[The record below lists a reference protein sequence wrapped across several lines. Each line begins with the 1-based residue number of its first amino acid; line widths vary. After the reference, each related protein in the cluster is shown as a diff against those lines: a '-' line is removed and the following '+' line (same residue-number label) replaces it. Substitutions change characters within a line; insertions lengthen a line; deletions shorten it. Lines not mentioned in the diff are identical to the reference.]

1 MNWELLANGAAAGW
15 SPSHL
20 RGILGVAVLLAI
32 AWAASTNRR
41 AIKWRPVA
49 YGLGLQVVFAM
60 AILWTAPGRAVFDG
74 ARDVVVRLLGFT
86 HEGAQFLFGEFYVS
100 DGYLYPIL
108 AENLSEQGSPAE
120 GSIAVQR
127 FVDANKDGVPDLDPA
142 TGKPQLGPPRAL
154 GTILAFHVL
163 PTILFFSALMSL
175 LYHLGIIQK
184 VVQAFAWLMTRT
196 LKTSGAESLSA
207 AANIFVGQTE
217 APLVVKP
224 FVKTMTRSELN
235 AVMVGGFATIAGGVM
250 ALYVVFVGPAYAG
263 HLIAASVMAAPVGL
277 AVAKILVPEDGTP
290 ETAGQ
295 VRITVERTT
304 TNVIDAIA
312 SGTLDGLKLA
322 VNVGAMLL
330 VFIAMIAL
338 LDAILGAT
346 LGTSLGQIFGFALAP
361 LAWCMGVPWSECRTF
376 GDLLGTKIAI
386 NELVAYVKLSQL
398 PQGELS
404 HHARVIA
411 TYALCGFANFASIG
425 IQIGGI
431 GGLAPERRA
440 DLAKLGLRAM
450 LGGAIA
456 TCITAAVAGVLS

>member
-1 MNWELLANGAAAGW
+1 
-15 SPSHL
+15 
-20 RGILGVAVLLAI
+20 
-32 AWAASTNRR
+32 
-41 AIKWRPVA
+41 
-49 YGLGLQVVFAM
+49 
-60 AILWTAPGRAVFDG
+60 
-74 ARDVVVRLLGFT
+74 
-86 HEGAQFLFGEFYVS
+86 
-100 DGYLYPIL
+100 
-108 AENLSEQGSPAE
+108 
-120 GSIAVQR
+120 
-127 FVDANKDGVPDLDPA
+127 
-142 TGKPQLGPPRAL
+142 
-154 GTILAFHVL
+154 
-163 PTILFFSALMSL
+163 
-175 LYHLGIIQK
+175 
-184 VVQAFAWLMTRT
+184 
-196 LKTSGAESLSA
+196 
-207 AANIFVGQTE
+207 
-217 APLVVKP
+217 
-224 FVKTMTRSELN
+224 
-235 AVMVGGFATIAGGVM
+235 
-250 ALYVVFVGPAYAG
+250 
-263 HLIAASVMAAPVGL
+263 LIAASVMAAPVGL

-290 ETAGQ
+290 ETAGT
-295 VRITVERTT
+295 VRITVERST

-312 SGTLDGLKLA
+312 TGTLDGLKLA

-338 LDAILGAT
+338 VDAILGAT

-456 TCITAAVAGVLS
+456 TCITAAVAGVLT